1 MARRAVSNV
10 KRAFAA
16 AEETESR
23 RFSRVIAVIIA
34 LENYRK
40 PSNSDALPSVSFA
53 HADADAIADT
63 VREIFKDMPASDIVV
78 EIIKDSDASLIAVRD
93 HLSYTIRNLAE
104 GDLFIFYYAGHGFH
118 GSGGN
123 RLSTYDTNRNNVTGT
138 SLLMGD
144 DLLVPLAKS
153 ECNQALVF
161 VDACAEQFRDVVES
175 RDVITN
181 LEAEEVEQFFDS
193 SWYLGVFLSCSPG
206 EKSYPAAILGHGIW
220 TYFLLEALAGRAE
233 RALTCDRWLTDAALR
248 DYLRREVPRYITRE
262 TSIRGTH
269 ATGNCV
275 CFKLVQDPPHTARAS
290 CSDRCSISGNPAKK
304 SKRISGRDGDRRYP
318 AAQWISARSSPRAD
332 AAQ

>member
-104 GDLFIFYYAGHGFH
+104 GDLFIFYYAGHG
-118 GSGGN
+118 
-123 RLSTYDTNRNNVTGT
+123 
-138 SLLMGD
+138 
-144 DLLVPLAKS
+144 LALIKWRAIS
-153 ECNQALVF
+153 VLCDERESYVLELDWAF
-161 VDACAEQFRDVVES
+161 VA
-175 RDVITN
+175 
-181 LEAEEVEQFFDS
+181 
-193 SWYLGVFLSCSPG
+193 
-206 EKSYPAAILGHGIW
+206 
-220 TYFLLEALAGRAE
+220 
-233 RALTCDRWLTDAALR
+233 
-248 DYLRREVPRYITRE
+248 
-262 TSIRGTH
+262 
-269 ATGNCV
+269 
-275 CFKLVQDPPHTARAS
+275 
-290 CSDRCSISGNPAKK
+290 
-304 SKRISGRDGDRRYP
+304 
-318 AAQWISARSSPRAD
+318 
-332 AAQ
+332 